1 MSTALIVLT
10 LNEIDGVKNIL
21 PKIDQKLVNEI
32 LVVDGGSTD
41 GTIEHVKKLGYKIII
56 QSIKGHGGAILTG
69 VQNTKSD
76 NIVFFGPD
84 GNHDVNEI
92 KQLIKKIDDLTLNK
106 PRIKKRSLQKAD
118 ILKTHGDNSLVK
130 KITGIKKFTD
140 TSVGLNNTVKWFIK
154 NMVNE

>member
-41 GTIEHVKKLGYKIII
+41 GTIEHVKKLGFKIII
-56 QSIKGHGGAILTG
+56 QSVKGHGAAILTG

-84 GNHDVNEI
+84 GNHDIIEI
-92 KQLIKKIDDLTLNK
+92 KQLIKKIDE
-106 PRIKKRSLQKAD
+106 
-118 ILKTHGDNSLVK
+118 G
-130 KITGIKKFTD
+130 F
-140 TSVGLNNTVKWFIK
+140 
-154 NMVNE
+154 

>member
-41 GTIEHVKKLGYKIII
+41 GTIEHVKKLGFKIII

-69 VQNTKSD
+69 IQNTKSD
-76 NIVFFGPD
+76 KIVLFGPD
-84 GNHDVNEI
+84 NLFENISVKSFSTPNQI
-92 KQLIKKIDDLTLNK
+92 TL
-106 PRIKKRSLQKAD
+106 PIRHLS
-118 ILKTHGDNSLVK
+118 
-130 KITGIKKFTD
+130 GIKPACSSHSRSK
-140 TSVGLNNTVKWFIK
+140 NTLKR
-154 NMVNE
+154 